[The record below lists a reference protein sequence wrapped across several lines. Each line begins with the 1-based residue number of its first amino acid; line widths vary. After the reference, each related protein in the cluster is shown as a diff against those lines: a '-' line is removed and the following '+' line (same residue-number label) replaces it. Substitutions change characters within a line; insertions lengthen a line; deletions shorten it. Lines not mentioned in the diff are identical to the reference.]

1 VLAGLTGGIGSGK
14 TLAASIF
21 RDLGARIIDAD
32 VLCRE
37 LVLPKKP
44 AWKDIVEKFGPEI
57 LQEDTRLDRK
67 KISSLVF
74 SDPKKKQLLEGILH
88 PRVFEEE
95 QLRYRRI
102 LAGDPKAIVI
112 VDAAMLIESGNYKE
126 MDKVIVLKCSEELQ
140 IKRAM
145 QRSGLSREK
154 VIERLNSQMSLEEKL
169 THADFIIENE
179 GNLPELQN
187 NVKAVFQSL
196 LAQAGK

>member
-1 VLAGLTGGIGSGK
+1 MTGGIGSGK